1 MNGSPREDIAS
12 EPFLE
17 LSIKLASSIS
27 APCTELHSPSQLPY
41 SLPVSIYVSPG
52 SSAAGTENA
61 SDQSELHIVTPADV
75 TLGVFATGVVC
86 VLGAAGHGVALALL
100 TRGFKT
106 AAIFDVLKALS
117 ASDFGLLIITLLIQ
131 VRLLMLQQFT
141 TVCCSQISLEITM
154 SPAFWVIIL
163 LM

>member
-1 MNGSPREDIAS
+1 MNRSPREDIAS

-17 LSIKLASSIS
+17 TSIQLALSIS
-27 APCTELHSPSQLPY
+27 APCTVMHSPSQLPY
-41 SLPVSIYVSPG
+41 SLPVSSYVSPG
-52 SSAAGTENA
+52 SSASETENP

-86 VLGAAGHGVALALL
+86 VLGAAGHAVALALL

-106 AAIFDVLKALS
+106 AAIFYVLKALS

-131 VRLLMLQQFT
+131 VRLLIMLYSIL
-141 TVCCSQISLEITM
+141 VYNSRLSQ
-154 SPAFWVIIL
+154 
-163 LM
+163 